1 MPAYTDNTNS
11 PIYIPS
17 NTGKV
22 RIIAV
27 GEGGAGSTFSNCN
40 ATNGDDG
47 ADTEFMGAVAYGGSA
62 ANSFTGG
69 TGGGATFP
77 SSLYG
82 TILSSSAGDDGGN
95 GSGAW
100 NAVAGDG
107 GAGHTFTSPSLGS
120 ITKGTG
126 EDGSGTGACRSTAFQ
141 DLGGSCA
148 SNPCASTWVPPS
160 QPVAWYNY
168 ACVDVADFSTR
179 SCYYYYDFPYKGAG
193 GGAGGFIEVEISS
206 PELQSVVL
214 PIIGE
219 YNFAGS
225 NQIYTVNNAGS
236 GELNGFLEVILFLP
250 TVYIKTSSGWELV
263 TNIYVNSNDVG
274 IGWTTSA
281 TYVL

>member
-11 PIYIPS
+11 PIYIPT
-17 NTGKV
+17 NVGKV

-27 GEGGAGSTFSNCN
+27 GEGGAGTSYSGST

-62 ANSFTGG
+62 GNNQTAG

-82 TILSSSAGDDGGN
+82 TILSSSAGADGG
-95 GSGAW
+95 SPATI
-100 NAVAGDG
+100 DG
-107 GAGHTFTSPSLGS
+107 GVGHTFTSPSLGS
-120 ITKGTG
+120 ITKGAG
-126 EDGSGTGACRSTAFQ
+126 EDGTSSTYQLCNDGFYSGSPYISGCPTTSPGGQGGA
-141 DLGGSCA
+141 LCA
-148 SNPCASTWVPPS
+148 NIPQPPD
-160 QPVAWYNY
+160 AY
-168 ACVDVADFSTR
+168 R
-179 SCYYYYDFPYKGAG
+179 HCYYFTNNTANGGG
-193 GGAGGFIEVEISS
+193 GGAGGFIEAEISS

-236 GELNGFLEVILFLP
+236 GQNNGFLEVIFYLP
-250 TVYIKTSSGWELV
+250 KAYIKTSQGWKLV
-263 TNIYVNSNDVG
+263 KNIYVKADSTNWSVTDMSL
-274 IGWTTSA
+274 IGPPP
-281 TYVL
+281 V